1 MSFCISSIHGRLEGW
16 IKTYLLLLR
25 YTDMELFLVSWNV
38 NGIRAAVRNG
48 FLEFLEKYNP
58 DILALQEIKAKE
70 DNVPMEVRYY
80 EGYHKYWNPAE
91 RKGYAGTALFT
102 KIKPLNVKFG
112 IGDERFD
119 LEGRAIT
126 AEYEKF
132 FLVNAY
138 FPNAQHGLTRLDFK
152 LEFDNEIHQYLNSL
166 RKEKPVVLCGDFN
179 VAHKEID
186 LANPKQNEKNA
197 GFTSEERAWMDK
209 FLQDGYVDT
218 FRMFTKEG
226 GHYSWW
232 TYRFKAR
239 ERNIGWRV
247 DYFVVSEELRNKV
260 KKSWIMS
267 EVYGSD
273 HAPVAMILEI

>member
-1 MSFCISSIHGRLEGW
+1 
-16 IKTYLLLLR
+16 
-25 YTDMELFLVSWNV
+25 MELFLVSWNV

-119 LEGRAIT
+119 SEGRAIT

-197 GFTSEERAWMDK
+197 GFTPEERAWMDK

>member
-1 MSFCISSIHGRLEGW
+1 
-16 IKTYLLLLR
+16 
-25 YTDMELFLVSWNV
+25 MELFLVSWNV

>member
-1 MSFCISSIHGRLEGW
+1 LI
-16 IKTYLLLLR
+16 
-25 YTDMELFLVSWNV
+25 SWNV
-38 NGIRAAVRNG
+38 NGIRACVRNG
-48 FLEFLEKYNP
+48 FLDFLEKYKP
-58 DILALQEIKAKE
+58 DILALQEIKATE

-80 EGYHKYWNPAE
+80 PGYHKYWNPAK

-102 KIKPLNVKFG
+102 KIKPLDVKFG
-112 IGDERFD
+112 IGEDKFD
-119 LEGRAIT
+119 SEGRVIT

-132 FLVNAY
+132 YLVNAY
-138 FPNAQHGLTRLDFK
+138 FPNSQHGLTRLDFK
-152 LEFDNEIHQYLNSL
+152 LEFDKLIHSYLNEL
-166 RKEKPVVLCGDFN
+166 RRKKPVILCGDFN

-197 GFTSEERAWMDK
+197 GFTPQERAWMDE
-209 FLQDGYVDT
+209 FLGDGYIDT

-226 GHYSWW
+226 GHYTWW

-247 DYFVVSEELRNKV
+247 DYFVVSEELKDKV

-267 EVYGSD
+267 NVYGSD
-273 HAPVAMILEI
+273 HAPIAMILDI

>member
-1 MSFCISSIHGRLEGW
+1 
-16 IKTYLLLLR
+16 
-25 YTDMELFLVSWNV
+25 MELFLVSWNV

-48 FLEFLEKYNP
+48 FLEFLEKYSP

-102 KIKPLNVKFG
+102 KIDPLNVKFG

-119 LEGRAIT
+119 SEGRAIT

-152 LEFDNEIHQYLNSL
+152 LEFDNEIHRYLNSL
-166 RKEKPVVLCGDFN
+166 RKKKPVVLCGDFN

-197 GFTSEERAWMDK
+197 GFTPEERAWMDK

-226 GHYSWW
+226 GYYSWW

-260 KKSWIMS
+260 KKSWIMG

>member
-1 MSFCISSIHGRLEGW
+1 ME
-16 IKTYLLLLR
+16 LLL
-25 YTDMELFLVSWNV
+25 MSWNV

-48 FLEFLEKYNP
+48 FLDFLEKYRP

-70 DNVPMEVRYY
+70 EDVPMEVRYY
-80 EGYHKYWNPAE
+80 EGYYKYFNPAR
-91 RKGYAGTALFT
+91 RKGYAGTALFSRLE
-102 KIKPLNVKFG
+102 PLSVSFG
-112 IGDERFD
+112 IGDEKFD
-119 LEGRAIT
+119 SEGRVIT

-138 FPNAQHGLTRLDFK
+138 FPNSQHGLTRLNFK
-152 LEFDNEIHQYLNSL
+152 IEFDEKIHEYLNEL
-166 RKEKPVVLCGDFN
+166 RKKKPVVLCGDFN

-197 GFTSEERAWMDK
+197 GFTPEERAWMDR

-226 GHYSWW
+226 GHYTWW

-247 DYFVVSEELRNKV
+247 DYFVVSEELKEKV
-260 KKSWIMS
+260 KKSWILS
-267 EVYGSD
+267 DVYGSD
-273 HAPVAMILEI
+273 HAPIAMLLEI